1 MNNHCL
7 YLGGNSMHAL
17 LILIFCLFSFSAN
30 AFQVRPMVADLSSQG
45 SQSQQTLRI
54 INPSDKPLTID
65 VSAYNMSISDTGV
78 ESLEENEDDFLII
91 PMTTIIPPGNS
102 QSIIVRYIGEPIIK
116 HSKSYR
122 ITVEQVSVDLNDN
135 AQSGV
140 GMSLSF
146 RTLFNVVPENAKAN
160 LIVKEKK
167 QLAENKWSVSLE
179 NRGNKYL
186 RLSKGQWNI
195 KSKGKVLTLE
205 GMELSKAL
213 SGKILLPN
221 SKSNIAI
228 SIPKEFQADD
238 SQLEVVF

>member
-1 MNNHCL
+1 
-7 YLGGNSMHAL
+7 MHIL
-17 LILIFCLFSFSAN
+17 LSFIFCLLSFSVN

-65 VSAYNMSISDTGV
+65 VSAFNMSISDDGV
-78 ESLEENEDDFLII
+78 ESLEVNEEDFLII

-102 QSIIVRYIGEPIIK
+102 QSVIVRYIGEPIIN

-122 ITVEQVSVDLNDN
+122 ITVEQVSVNLNDN

-146 RTLFNVVPENAKAN
+146 RTLFNVVPDNAKAN
-160 LIVKEKK
+160 LIIKEKK
-167 QLAENKWSVSLE
+167 QLAENQWGVSLE
-179 NRGNKYL
+179 NQGNKYV

-195 KSKGKVLTLE
+195 KSKG
-205 GMELSKAL
+205 M
-213 SGKILLPN
+213 
-221 SKSNIAI
+221 
-228 SIPKEFQADD
+228 
-238 SQLEVVF
+238 